1 MSEAFGLALAQPGL
15 GWLLLTISVAGLVR
29 GFTGFGTAMIF
40 MPIAVQF
47 LSVPEAILIMALAGA
62 ASAAALLPQAWK
74 VGDRAEVASLAL
86 AAAVMVPLGLALIGW
101 FDPNTLRWL
110 VAGLIALTLLALIT
124 GWRYHGRLGLP
135 GRLAVGGGA
144 GFVGGLT
151 GLTGPVVIVFYLANA
166 RSAETVR
173 ANVILFLAALDLV
186 MIIGILW
193 GGLVTAQIFWIAALL
208 GGPYVVMVLI
218 GQRLFDPARQSLYR
232 WAAYI
237 VVAGAVLAGL
247 PIFD

>member
-1 MSEAFGLALAQPGL
+1 MSEAIGLALAQPGL
-15 GWLLLTISVAGLVR
+15 GWLLLTIGVAGLIR

-47 LSVPEAILIMALAGA
+47 LTVPEAILIMALTGV
-62 ASAAALLPQAWK
+62 ASGAALLPKAWHT
-74 VGDRAEVASLAL
+74 GDRKEVASLAI
-86 AAAVMVPLGLALIGW
+86 AASVTVPIGLALIDW
-101 FDPNTLRWL
+101 FDPRSLRWL
-110 VAGLIALTLLALIT
+110 VAGLISLTLLALIT

-135 GRLAVGGGA
+135 GRFAVGGGA
-144 GFVGGLT
+144 GLVGGLT

-173 ANVILFLAALDLV
+173 ANVILFLAGLDLV
-186 MIIGILW
+186 MILGILW

-208 GGPYVVMVLI
+208 TGPYVIMVMV
-218 GQRLFDPARQSLYR
+218 GQRLFDPARESLYR

-247 PIFD
+247 PLFD